1 MTVSDVGGTAAYGA
15 VAGIGDPPL
24 APAPA
29 GALLDDA
36 SRRVRRPLEAGS
48 RIAAMNRALVLADAT
63 AVVAALGLA
72 IILGSPDGRGP
83 AQLPWCLAY
92 LPAILVLFKLYGLYD
107 RDWKRLGHSTLD
119 DISGVFHA
127 AVMAALGIWALL
139 KLAPAERL
147 VLAQAALLVG
157 LTIPIVLAARAGARR
172 TVASLGPPER
182 ILLLGAGPSAE
193 LLLRKVRA
201 HDSRGLQP
209 VGYLS
214 TPNEKHRPPEAELP
228 WLGKLGDLARVS
240 RAFGVERVMIA
251 SPAVE
256 PQELTELIREANCA
270 NLKVT
275 LLPSAL
281 DVLGP
286 STEVDDVRG
295 LTVLGVNP
303 AQFSRS
309 SRLLKRTLDV
319 SLSAAAIFVLLPLLP
334 LVALAIKLD
343 SSGPVFFRQKRLGR
357 GGSIFQ
363 LIKFRTMVKDA
374 EAQVTSLQTNSAERA
389 WLQLDSDPRVTTV
402 GRFLRV
408 TSIDEL
414 PQLWNVLRG
423 EMSLVG
429 PRPMPLLTGRYITG
443 WGLRRH
449 DLTPGVT
456 GMWQVLGRS
465 AVPFEEMIKLDY
477 LYVTNWSIWRDM
489 RILIRTVPVVLGR
502 RGAN

>member
-1 MTVSDVGGTAAYGA
+1 MTVSEVGTSAGYGA
-15 VAGIGDPPL
+15 VAGVGDPPL
-24 APAPA
+24 AP
-29 GALLDDA
+29 GRGVLDDA
-36 SRRVRRPLEAGS
+36 SRRVRRFAEAGS
-48 RIAAMNRALVLADAT
+48 RTAAMHRALVLADAT
-63 AVVAALGLA
+63 AVVAGLGLA
-72 IILGSPDGRGP
+72 IIFGSPDERGL

-92 LPAILVLFKLYGLYD
+92 PPAILFLFKLYGLYD
-107 RDWKRLGHSTLD
+107 GDRKRLGHSTLD

-139 KLAPAERL
+139 KLGPAERL
-147 VLAQAALLVG
+147 VLAQAALLVV
-157 LTIPIVLAARAGARR
+157 LTIGLVLAARAGARR
-172 TVASLGPPER
+172 IVARLAAPER

-193 LLLRKVRA
+193 LLMRKVRA
-201 HDSRGLQP
+201 HDPRGLQP

-214 TPNEKHRPPEAELP
+214 APSDKHLPPEPELP
-228 WLGKLGDLARVS
+228 WLGQPGDLGRVT

-251 SPAVE
+251 SPALE
-256 PQELTELIREANCA
+256 PQELTDLVREATCA
-270 NLKVT
+270 NLKIT
-275 LLPSAL
+275 LLPSAIE
-281 DVLGP
+281 VLGP

-309 SRLLKRTLDV
+309 SQLLKRTLDV
-319 SLSAAAIFVLLPLLP
+319 SLSAAALVMLLPVLP
-334 LVALAIKLD
+334 LVALAIKVD
-343 SSGPVFFRQKRLGR
+343 SPGPVFFRQKRLGR

-363 LIKFRTMVKDA
+363 LIKFRTMVEDA
-374 EAQVTSLQTNSAERA
+374 EAQVTALQASSAEKA
-389 WLQLDSDPRVTTV
+389 WLKLDRDPRVTAV
-402 GRFLRV
+402 GRFLRA

-429 PRPMPLLTGRYITG
+429 PRPMPLITGRYITG
-443 WGLRRH
+443 WGMRRH
-449 DLTPGVT
+449 DLTPGLT

-477 LYVTNWSIWRDM
+477 LYVTNWSIWRDV
-489 RILIRTVPVVLGR
+489 RLLIRTFSVVLCR

>member
-1 MTVSDVGGTAAYGA
+1 MH
-15 VAGIGDPPL
+15 
-24 APAPA
+24 
-29 GALLDDA
+29 
-36 SRRVRRPLEAGS
+36 
-48 RIAAMNRALVLADAT
+48 RALVVADAT
-63 AVVAALGLA
+63 AVVAGLGFA
-72 IILGSPDGRGP
+72 IMLGSPDARAP
-83 AQLPWCLAY
+83 AQLLWGLAY
-92 LPAILVLFKLYGLYD
+92 LPAILLLFKLYGLYD
-107 RDWKRLGHSTLD
+107 GDRKRLGHSTLD

-139 KLAPAERL
+139 KLGPADRL

-157 LTIPIVLAARAGARR
+157 LTIVLVLAARAGARR
-172 TVASLGPPER
+172 MVASLGAPER

-193 LLLRKVRA
+193 LLMRKVRA
-201 HDSRGLQP
+201 HDPRGLEP

-214 TPNEKHRPPEAELP
+214 AQSDKDRPPEPELP
-228 WLGKLGDLARVS
+228 WLGQPRDLERVT

-251 SPAVE
+251 SPAIE
-256 PQELTELIREANCA
+256 PQELAELVREANCA

-275 LLPSAL
+275 LLPSAT

-303 AQFSRS
+303 AHFPRS
-309 SRLLKRTLDV
+309 SQLLKRTLDV
-319 SLSAAAIFVLLPLLP
+319 SLSAAAIVVLLPLLP

-343 SSGPVFFRQKRLGR
+343 SPGPVFFRQKRLGR
-357 GGSIFQ
+357 GGDIFQ
-363 LIKFRTMVKDA
+363 LIKFRTMVRDA
-374 EAQVTSLQTNSAERA
+374 EAQVTDLQANSAEQA
-389 WLQLDSDPRVTTV
+389 WLKLDRDPRVTAV

-429 PRPMPLLTGRYITG
+429 PRPMPLLTGRHITG

-449 DLTPGVT
+449 DLTPGLT

-477 LYVTNWSIWRDM
+477 LYVTNWSIWRDV
-489 RILIRTVPVVLGR
+489 RLLIRTVSVVLGR
-502 RGAN
+502 HGAN